1 MHESIILALLKGL
14 NVGEERFRSHL
25 EEASKN
31 QPAIEEAPKNQPAIE
46 EASPAQMEHEDTT
59 APAETPL
66 EGASGSFWNIEGDKN
81 P

>member
-1 MHESIILALLKGL
+1 MKGL

-25 EEASKN
+25 EEAPGK
-31 QPAIEEAPKNQPAIE
+31 QPAIEA
-46 EASPAQMEHEDTT
+46 ASPAQMNGEDAT